1 MIDAIFVVAWAVL
14 FLVALL
20 IGIGLHKA
28 WRIWQD
34 SKHWEAR
41 ARQIHEQSAQYL
53 SQDIKRLTPEEFYRQ
68 YRGKM

>member
-1 MIDAIFVVAWAVL
+1 MINVLFTIAYGVL

-28 WRIWQD
+28 WRVWQE

-41 ARQIHEQSAQYL
+41 AKQIHNQSAQYL
-53 SQDIKRLTPEEFYRQ
+53 SQDLKRLTPEEFYRQ
-68 YRGKM
+68 YRGKL